1 VPSHRSTAL
10 RMNRLLIENQ
20 RAEGLLSFVGGVV
33 KRVLPF
39 IPGAGPILDLGL
51 DILGGGAGPT
61 TQPLTGCEPGF
72 ERDQETGRCKRSGL
86 IGGVQRFLPGGE
98 TGFAPAP
105 SVNGGGL
112 VPGAQAPQI
121 RTTQTRV
128 CPKKFIL
135 GADGLCYV
143 KALLPV
149 KLRMHRPDARPPI
162 SASQWRKLR
171 TANTVRNKAKEI
183 AVTAGFSCKKR

>member
-10 RMNRLLIENQ
+10 RVSRLQQETVRAGGLI
-20 RAEGLLSFVGGVV
+20 GDIGGAIR
-33 KRVLPF
+33 KGIDF
-39 IPGAGPILDLGL
+39 F
-51 DILGGGAGPT
+51 GGGGTVTLPGLPPFTPFGPPAPPT
-61 TQPLTGCEPGF
+61 PLTGCEPGF
-72 ERDQETGRCKRSGL
+72 ERDLETGRCKRTGF

-98 TGFAPAP
+98 TGFAPDPVA
-105 SVNGGGL
+105 GGL
-112 VPGAQAPQI
+112 VPGAQAPVI

-171 TANTVRNKAKEI
+171 TANSVRNKAKVI
-183 AVTAGFSCKKR
+183 AVTAGFTCKKR